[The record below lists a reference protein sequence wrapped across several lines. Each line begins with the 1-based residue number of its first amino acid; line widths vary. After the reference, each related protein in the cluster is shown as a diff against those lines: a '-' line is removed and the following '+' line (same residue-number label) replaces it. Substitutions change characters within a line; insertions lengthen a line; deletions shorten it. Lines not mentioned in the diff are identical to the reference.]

1 MTSPNDLTCLADCKA
16 WLGLTS
22 SADDPL
28 IGELVTAVSQAIVA
42 DLGRSAILPLT
53 CLETLDGGGES
64 AIALR
69 HWPISRLLSCTID
82 GVAVATSVAP
92 GYSGVVLDI
101 ADRAPPGQMQ
111 RLAFRGGTFP
121 SGIQNIAVAYR
132 AGYEILG
139 EAAVVP
145 TAAPYTLAVLQP
157 YGAWR
162 IDTGVTGLGA
172 SYTAQAGVY
181 TFAPSDAGAAI
192 ALSYGYVPA
201 DLAQAAL
208 EWVADRYA
216 SRGRIGQSAKTLGG
230 QETTSF
236 IVKAMPDVVSRLLQ
250 PFRRVA
256 R

>member
-1 MTSPNDLTCLADCKA
+1 MTSPNDLTSLADCKA

-22 SADDPL
+22 GTDDAL
-28 IGELVTAVSQAIVA
+28 LGELVTAVSQAILA
-42 DLGRSAILPLT
+42 DLGRPSILPT
-53 CLETLDGGGES
+53 TYSETLDGGGET
-64 AIALR
+64 AVALR
-69 HWPISRLLSCTID
+69 HWPVSRLLSCAID
-82 GVAVATSVAP
+82 GVAVPMSIAP
-92 GYSGVVLDI
+92 GHPGLVLDG
-101 ADRAPPGQMQ
+101 ADSMPPGAIQ
-111 RLAFRGGTFP
+111 RLAYRGGIFA
-121 SGIQNIAVAYR
+121 SGIQNITVAYR

-145 TAAPYTLAVLQP
+145 SVAPFTVAALAP

-162 IDTGVTGLGA
+162 LDTGVTGLGA
-172 SYTAQAGVY
+172 PYAAVAGSYACA
-181 TFAPSDAGAAI
+181 AADAGTAI

-201 DLAQAAL
+201 DLAQAAV

-236 IVKAMPDVVSRLLQ
+236 LVKAMPDVVSRLLR
-250 PFRRVA
+250 PYRRVA